1 MLSQIFKK
9 EIQTISFEDVQYAI
23 QHHENFLLINTLK
36 EGDQE
41 YLITNT
47 LYYKHEEEKINA
59 LMNNYDFSSKKI
71 IIYGENANDKS
82 AEKKYHQITS
92 LGFQNVYIYPG
103 GLFEWLC
110 LQDIYGTEHFSTTK
124 PLLDILKYK
133 PKSRF

>member
-1 MLSQIFKK
+1 MLRQIFKR
-9 EIQTISFEDVQYAI
+9 EIQTVSFEDVQYAVN
-23 QHHENFLLINTLK
+23 HNDDFLIINTLN

-41 YLITNT
+41 HLITGT
-47 LYYKHEEEKINA
+47 MYYKNEEEKINSFV
-59 LMNNYDFSSKKI
+59 NNYDFSSKKI
-71 IIYGENANDKS
+71 IIYSENANDKS

-110 LQDIYGTEHFSTTK
+110 LQDIYGEEHFPTTK

-133 PKSRF
+133 PKSCF

>member
-9 EIQTISFEDVQYAI
+9 EIQTISFEDVQYAVK
-23 QHHENFLLINTLK
+23 HHDDFLIINTLK

-41 YLITNT
+41 HLITGT
-47 LYYKHEEEKINA
+47 MYYKNEEEKINV

-82 AEKKYHQITS
+82 VDKKYHQITS

-110 LQDIYGTEHFSTTK
+110 LQDIYGDEHFPSTK

>member
-23 QHHENFLLINTLK
+23 QHDEHFLLINTLK

-41 YLITNT
+41 YLISKT
-47 LYYKHEEEKINA
+47 LYYKQEEEKINM
-59 LMNNYDFSSKKI
+59 LMNNYDFASKKI

-92 LGFQNVYIYPG
+92 LGFQNVYVYPG

-110 LQDIYGTEHFSTTK
+110 LQDIYGTEYFSTTK

>member
-1 MLSQIFKK
+1 MLRQIFKR
-9 EIQTISFEDVQYAI
+9 EIQTVSFEDVQYAVK
-23 QHHENFLLINTLK
+23 HNDDFLIINTLN

-41 YLITNT
+41 HLITGT
-47 LYYKHEEEKINA
+47 MYYKNEEEKINSFV
-59 LMNNYDFSSKKI
+59 NNYDFSSKKI
-71 IIYGENANDKS
+71 IIYSENANDKS

-110 LQDIYGTEHFSTTK
+110 LQDIYGEEHFPTTK

>member
-9 EIQTISFEDVQYAI
+9 EIQLVSFEDVQYAI
-23 QHHENFLLINTLK
+23 QHPDDFLLINTLK

-41 YLITNT
+41 YLISTT
-47 LYYKHEEEKINA
+47 MYYKHEEEKMNS

-92 LGFQNVYIYPG
+92 LGFQNVFIYSG

-110 LQDIYGTEHFSTTK
+110 LQDIYGSEHFPNMK
-124 PLLDILKYK
+124 DLLDILKYK

>member
-1 MLSQIFKK
+1 MLRQIFKR
-9 EIQTISFEDVQYAI
+9 EIQTVSFEDVQYAVK
-23 QHHENFLLINTLK
+23 HNDDFLIINTLN

-41 YLITNT
+41 HLITGT
-47 LYYKHEEEKINA
+47 MYYKNEEEKINSFV
-59 LMNNYDFSSKKI
+59 NNYDFSSKKI
-71 IIYGENANDKS
+71 IIYSENANDKS

-92 LGFQNVYIYPG
+92 LGFQQVYIYHG

-110 LQDIYGTEHFSTTK
+110 LQDIYGDEHFPSTK

>member
-1 MLSQIFKK
+1 MLRQIFKK
-9 EIQTISFEDVQYAI
+9 EIQTVSFEDVQYAVK
-23 QHHENFLLINTLK
+23 HNDDFLIINTLN

-41 YLITNT
+41 HLITGT
-47 LYYKHEEEKINA
+47 MYYKNEEEKINSFV
-59 LMNNYDFSSKKI
+59 NNYDFSSKKI
-71 IIYGENANDKS
+71 IIYSENANDKS

-110 LQDIYGTEHFSTTK
+110 LQDIYGEEHFPTTK

-133 PKSRF
+133 PKSCF

>member
-1 MLSQIFKK
+1 MLRQIFKR
-9 EIQTISFEDVQYAI
+9 EIQTVSFEDVQYAVK
-23 QHHENFLLINTLK
+23 HNDDFLIINTLN

-41 YLITNT
+41 HLITGT
-47 LYYKHEEEKINA
+47 MYYKNEEEKINSFV
-59 LMNNYDFSSKKI
+59 NNYDFSSKKI
-71 IIYGENANDKS
+71 IIYSENANDKS

-110 LQDIYGTEHFSTTK
+110 LQDIYGEEHFPTTK

-133 PKSRF
+133 PKSCF

>member
-1 MLSQIFKK
+1 MLRQIFKR
-9 EIQTISFEDVQYAI
+9 EIQTVSFEDVQYAVK
-23 QHHENFLLINTLK
+23 HNDDFLIINTLN

-41 YLITNT
+41 HLITGT
-47 LYYKHEEEKINA
+47 MYYKSEEEKINSFV
-59 LMNNYDFSSKKI
+59 NNYDFSSKKI
-71 IIYGENANDKS
+71 IIYSENANDKS

-110 LQDIYGTEHFSTTK
+110 LQDIYGEEHFPTTK

-133 PKSRF
+133 PKSCF

>member
-1 MLSQIFKK
+1 MKI
-9 EIQTISFEDVQYAI
+9 
-23 QHHENFLLINTLK
+23 FLLINTLK

-47 LYYKHEEEKINA
+47 LYYKHEEEKINT

-92 LGFQNVYIYPG
+92 ARFSECICIPR
-103 GLFEWLC
+103 
-110 LQDIYGTEHFSTTK
+110 GT
-124 PLLDILKYK
+124 I
-133 PKSRF
+133 

>member
-9 EIQTISFEDVQYAI
+9 EIQMISFEDVQYALK
-23 QHHENFLLINTLK
+23 HHEDFLIINTLK

-41 YLITNT
+41 HLITGT
-47 LYYKHEEEKINA
+47 MYYKNEEEKINV

-71 IIYGENANDKS
+71 LIYGENVNDKS
-82 AEKKYHQITS
+82 VEKKYYQITS
-92 LGFQNVYIYPG
+92 LGFQNVYIYSG

-110 LQDIYGTEHFSTTK
+110 LQDIYGDEHFPSTK
-124 PLLDILKYK
+124 PLLDILRYK

>member
-9 EIQTISFEDVQYAI
+9 EIQMVSFEDVQYAI
-23 QHHENFLLINTLK
+23 QHPDDFLLINTLK

-41 YLITNT
+41 HLISTT
-47 LYYKHEEEKINA
+47 MYYKNEEEKMNT

-71 IIYGENANDKS
+71 IIYGENTNDKS
-82 AEKKYHQITS
+82 VEKKYHQITS
-92 LGFQNVYIYPG
+92 LGFQHVYIYPG

-110 LQDIYGTEHFSTTK
+110 LQDIYGNEYFPNTK
-124 PLLDILKYK
+124 HLLDILKYK

>member
-9 EIQTISFEDVQYAI
+9 EIQTVSFEDIQYAI
-23 QHHENFLLINTLK
+23 QHPDDFLVINTLK

-41 YLITNT
+41 YLITT
-47 LYYKHEEEKINA
+47 TMYYKQEEEKINA
-59 LMNNYDFSSKKI
+59 LMNQYDFSGKKI
-71 IIYGENANDKS
+71 IIYGENTHDRAV
-82 AEKKYHQITS
+82 EKKYHQITS
-92 LGFQNVYIYPG
+92 LGFQCVFMYQG

-110 LQDIYGTEHFSTTK
+110 LQDIYGDEHFPTTK

>member
-1 MLSQIFKK
+1 MKHN
-9 EIQTISFEDVQYAI
+9 DD
-23 QHHENFLLINTLK
+23 FLIINTLN

-41 YLITNT
+41 HLITGT
-47 LYYKHEEEKINA
+47 MYYKNEEEKINSFV
-59 LMNNYDFSSKKI
+59 NNYDFSSKKI
-71 IIYGENANDKS
+71 IIYSENANDKS

-110 LQDIYGTEHFSTTK
+110 LQDIYGEEHFPTTK

-133 PKSRF
+133 PKSCF